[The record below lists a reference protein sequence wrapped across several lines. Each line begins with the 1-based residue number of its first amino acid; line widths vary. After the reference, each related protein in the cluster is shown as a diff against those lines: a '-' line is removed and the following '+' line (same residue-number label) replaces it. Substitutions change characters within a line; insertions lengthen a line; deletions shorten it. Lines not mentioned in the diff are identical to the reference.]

1 MGDTENESLKE
12 KSWFKRNWKWLLP
25 MVIIPVLGFTL
36 LFSVISAGSVGDFAS
51 AFSDEKLYQNAID
64 KANKNVE
71 VQNVLGTLEPVSNMG
86 IVESTVEYTNTKQS
100 VTLSIRVSGEKGKAK
115 MDVVADKKG
124 NEWRYTSIK
133 LRIKEPKREI
143 IVLQ

>member
-1 MGDTENESLKE
+1 
-12 KSWFKRNWKWLLP
+12 
-25 MVIIPVLGFTL
+25 MVIMPVLGFAL